1 MLTFA
6 ANLNNDHSIE
16 GFPFVLLR
24 SQGYSVGATV
34 VAGNVREANCA
45 GLFICYREKREEMN
59 ICCILS
65 ILLDFFIFMKVLY
78 FIHVISFSPH
88 NLMR

>member
-1 MLTFA
+1 
-6 ANLNNDHSIE
+6 
-16 GFPFVLLR
+16 
-24 SQGYSVGATV
+24 
-34 VAGNVREANCA
+34 
-45 GLFICYREKREEMN
+45 MN

-88 NLMR
+88 NNQPDEVSVISILPSSSCPGAYMLVRADRRETDKQINIYN